1 VEIPTANKMI
11 WLLRFISKLMN
22 EKKHSIDTHLHLIN
36 NDILIVGVA
45 FAPALDGMSA
55 AEDYE
60 FLK

>member
-1 VEIPTANKMI
+1 
-11 WLLRFISKLMN
+11 MN

-36 NDILIVGVA
+36 NDILIVVVA